1 MLLPRTWL
9 EAYCDPGLD
18 VAALEERLTMTGTYV
33 ERIYAHGVTALEHFV
48 VGRVLSAER
57 HPDADRLTVCMVAL
71 GEGDTAQIVCGAPN
85 VAEGQTVAVARPG
98 AVMPGGARLKK
109 AKLRGV
115 ESDGMIL
122 AEDEVGIGTLHQG
135 IMVLD
140 DELLPGTPL
149 EEVLPLSTDVLEL
162 EITPNRPDCLA
173 VYGVAREV
181 HAATGAPLQP
191 PPAAELPD
199 GGEISGFSVDVRD
212 PDLCPRFTAV
222 LYEDVELRESPPWLK
237 ARLMAAGQ
245 RPISN
250 VVDITNYV
258 MLLCGQPLHAFDADL
273 VAGGSLVVRRAHD
286 GETITTLDDVERTL
300 DSEMVVIE
308 DADGPTSI
316 AGIMGGARSEVNER
330 TTRVLMEAAN
340 WNGPNIQRTSSRL
353 GLRTEASG
361 RFEKGLSP
369 ELAIDGQKLATE
381 LMTELAGARTA
392 GGAIDVGGPGAEA
405 AVIRLREARV

>member
-1 MLLPRTWL
+1 MTCASWSNSDEDRFRLDLGDRARLRTRSRRLMLLPMLWL
-9 EAYCDPGLD
+9 NDYCDPGLD
-18 VAALEERLTMTGTYV
+18 VGALEERLTMTGTYV
-33 ERIYAHGVTALEHFV
+33 ERVYARGVTALENFV
-48 VGRVLSAER
+48 VGRVLSAEQ
-57 HPDADRLTVCMVAL
+57 HPDADRLSVCIVAL

-98 AVMPGGARLKK
+98 AVMPGGVRLKK

-140 DELLPGTPL
+140 DELVPGTPL
-149 EEVLPLSTDVLEL
+149 EDVLPLSTDVLEL

-181 HAATGAPLQP
+181 HAATGAPLAP
-191 PPAAELPD
+191 APAAELPA
-199 GGEISGFSVDVRD
+199 GGDVPGFSVEVRD

-250 VVDITNYV
+250 VVDITNHV
-258 MLLCGQPLHAFDADL
+258 MLL
-273 VAGGSLVVRRAHD
+273 
-286 GETITTLDDVERTL
+286 
-300 DSEMVVIE
+300 
-308 DADGPTSI
+308 
-316 AGIMGGARSEVNER
+316 
-330 TTRVLMEAAN
+330 
-340 WNGPNIQRTSSRL
+340 
-353 GLRTEASG
+353 
-361 RFEKGLSP
+361 
-369 ELAIDGQKLATE
+369 
-381 LMTELAGARTA
+381 
-392 GGAIDVGGPGAEA
+392 
-405 AVIRLREARV
+405 